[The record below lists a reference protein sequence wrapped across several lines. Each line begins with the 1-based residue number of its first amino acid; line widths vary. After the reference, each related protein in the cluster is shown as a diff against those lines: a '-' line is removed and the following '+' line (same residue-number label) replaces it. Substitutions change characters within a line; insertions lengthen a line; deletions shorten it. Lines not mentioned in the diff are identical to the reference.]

1 MNNEDLILEKLSA
14 IEAELAEAR
23 ASRLEMQEL
32 KHDLSPLMK
41 SAFRNVLRELGQVD
55 QGFELEDAF
64 VLLRRFLRNMKNMA
78 SMLDQMENVIEL
90 VHTMEPLLK
99 TGVHNTIRYLGTLEQ
114 RGVFRTYA
122 AMLEM
127 RAKVSARYTPEDFE
141 QMSDAFVEM
150 IGLLKKLATPEFM
163 ALLGKL
169 TDLPAAM
176 ELGKAQPLGLMGLV
190 SALRDPDLRE
200 GLGVGLQMAKSLK
213 TLK

>member
-1 MNNEDLILEKLSA
+1 MKNEDLILEKLTA

-23 ASRLEMQEL
+23 ASRLEMREL
-32 KHDLSPLMK
+32 KHDLSPLLK
-41 SAFRNVLRELGQVD
+41 SAFQNVLRELGQVD
-55 QGFELEDAF
+55 HGFELDDAF
-64 VLLRRFLRNMKNMA
+64 VLLKRFLRNMKNMA

-176 ELGKAQPLGLMGLV
+176 ELGQAQPLGLLGLV